1 MRDSGISNTR
11 RIAAGIV
18 GVMMLVVVL
27 LSASYIAAEADHDCT
42 GDDCPI
48 CVCIQQCENILN
60 QVGGV
65 ATQVS
70 IVAPVVFLLLFMLF
84 SVYSISQETL
94 VSKKVRLNN

>member
-94 VSKKVRLNN
+94 VSKKVRLM